1 MKAALISLIVFLVG
15 SLATSG
21 YLLMEQKNSSTIIK
35 GSQNEIKDLKEKTL
49 AASESKIQAEKQI
62 LNLKHD
68 LDNASKQGAN
78 MTNQLAAVKAA
89 LSARDDA
96 VMAAQ
101 VQAAKLMVQ
110 LAEAEADTQA
120 LEKKSIQIHKESDTF
135 RALVDNQRDTIA
147 RREAELKAVTEKL
160 KRFSA
165 AGLTPEEI
173 NTLKQ
178 KRSAGLT
185 PDEAN
190 TLKQKRSVEI
200 EFLGILQEKL
210 IRPGKITKPLQNIEK
225 PIPYEK

>member
-1 MKAALISLIVFLVG
+1 MKAALISLIVLLVG

-101 VQAAKLMVQ
+101 VQAAKLMAQ
-110 LAEAEADTQA
+110 LAEAEAGAQV
-120 LEKKSIQIHKESDTF
+120 LEKKSIQAQKEYDTF
-135 RALVDNQRDTIA
+135 RALTGNLRDTMA
-147 RREAELKAVTEKL
+147 RRETELKVVTEKL

-165 AGLTPEEI
+165 TGLTPDEI

-178 KRSAGLT
+178 KS
-185 PDEAN
+185 PVEAE
-190 TLKQKRSVEI
+190 S
-200 EFLGILQEKL
+200 LGILQEKL